1 MNYEKPILID
11 FALEDK
17 AEGINNCHSGA
28 SATQRCSIGSSVG
41 GGAQCK
47 NGSSA
52 ANCQAGA
59 SASSGCNLGSS
70 AG

>member
-1 MNYEKPILID
+1 MNYEKPLLID

-17 AEGINNCHSGA
+17 AEGVNNCKSGA

-41 GGAQCK
+41 GGVQCR

-52 ANCQAGA
+52 AHCRAGA
-59 SASSGCNLGSS
+59 SASSGCNLGSL
-70 AG
+70 AT